1 MYTFM
6 YIYIYILW
14 HADLAGS
21 LGILLWC
28 LELLICEPKYLK
40 LSQTFIFSSFAG
52 LTWPVCVD

>member
-1 MYTFM
+1 M
-6 YIYIYILW
+6 W
-14 HADLAGS
+14 HADLVGS